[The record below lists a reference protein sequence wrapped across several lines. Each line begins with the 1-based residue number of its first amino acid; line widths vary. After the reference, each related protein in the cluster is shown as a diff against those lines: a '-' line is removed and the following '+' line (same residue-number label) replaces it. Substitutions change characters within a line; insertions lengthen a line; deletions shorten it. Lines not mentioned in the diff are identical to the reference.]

1 MSEAMSFPMLLE
13 LWTVPDHFSQTV
25 SLSTW
30 VYSNFSPVA
39 IILQMYQWK
48 KKKVKK
54 KEKAFCKMCL
64 MPFAFERWLAD
75 LSAEARLL
83 VEKILWSKGNG
94 LLSTLIHLFSG
105 LWYAMKRGLEA
116 VLLHL
121 IKAKDKLSCL
131 KAGICIYNPCVIDL
145 AKLPG

>member
-13 LWTVPDHFSQTV
+13 LWTVLDHFSQTV

-30 VYSNFSPVA
+30 VYSNFSPVG
-39 IILQMYQWK
+39 IILQMYQK

-54 KEKAFCKMCL
+54 EKAFFKMCL

-75 LSAEARLL
+75 LSTEARLL
-83 VEKILWSKGNG
+83 VEKMLWKKGNG
-94 LLSTLIHLFSG
+94 LLSTWIHLFSG
-105 LWYAMKRGLEA
+105 FWYTMKHGLEA

-121 IKAKDKLSCL
+121 IKAKEKLSCL
-131 KAGICIYNPCVIDL
+131 KAGVCIHNPCVIDPG
-145 AKLPG
+145 KLPG